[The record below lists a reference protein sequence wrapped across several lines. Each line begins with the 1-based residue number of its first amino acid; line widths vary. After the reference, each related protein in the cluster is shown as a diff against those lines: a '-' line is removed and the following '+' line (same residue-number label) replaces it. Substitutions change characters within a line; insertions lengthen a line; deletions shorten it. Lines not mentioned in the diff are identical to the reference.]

1 MIKLEKDLYNFV
13 ENYLIKSK
21 NCISEYVGNELHLGQ
36 DRGIRVDN
44 YGLSNL
50 NNEKTIYFLEGKL
63 RLDGRIRFSKV
74 LCEAMPLLEYADYV
88 YIFGIPGE
96 GFEEKNIR
104 YIEVCKLL
112 GIGILFLDELGNVKE
127 FLEPKKNIIDKL
139 EKKEMLFR
147 IFIKRKSKSPIA
159 NLIFQSTYEYALK
172 YDTNNCAP
180 YIEVYN
186 ALLSN
191 TEFLEILNRILK
203 KNNVLNELGMR
214 KVFQNEFNNSD
225 LVNIQAMNRSVDD
238 YICITP
244 KGLKKVLQPILL
256 D

>member
-1 MIKLEKDLYNFV
+1 MIKLEKDLYSFV
-13 ENYLIKSK
+13 ENYLIENK

-36 DRGIRVDN
+36 DRGIRVDT

-74 LCEAMPLLEYADYV
+74 LCEAMPLLECVDYV

-96 GFEEKNIR
+96 DFEEKNIR
-104 YIEVCKLL
+104 YIEVCNLL

-127 FLEPKKNIIDKL
+127 FLEPKKNIINKL

-147 IFIKRKSKSPIA
+147 IFTKEKSKSPIA
-159 NLIFQSTYEYALK
+159 SLIFQSTYEYIKK
-172 YDTNNCAP
+172 YETNNCVP

-186 ALLSN
+186 ALLPN
-191 TEFLEILNRILK
+191 NEFVEILNKVLR
-203 KNNVLNELGMR
+203 KNKVLNELVMR
-214 KVFQNEFNNSD
+214 KAFQNEFSKSD
-225 LVNIQAMNRSVDD
+225 FIKIRPMNRRVDD

-244 KGLKKVLQPILL
+244 KGLNKVLQPILL